1 MNDVTLTESRFQ
13 PDICVGGRMT
23 FQENNWLSALCLSTA
38 IAVLILIS
46 GPVPPMDDTYIHLV
60 YGRSL
65 LSGSPL
71 SFNPGESSSG
81 FTSPLWLIPSSLA
94 SLAGQMTAPALLML
108 ISAIFAVSSLLA
120 LGSNKT
126 TLLLI
131 SGPFLFH
138 AGSGMETGMA
148 CLFVALIWKSL
159 REPELNRL
167 MPVLLAGA
175 FLTRPELLVL
185 GLPMLLNRA
194 REGPKG
200 VFGLLWPVLLV
211 AALWALWNLYATGLP
226 LPGTFYAKQTLPW
239 ITMLA
244 QGMRGL
250 LRDLLII
257 SPLLIPAALIS
268 MVFLARKGR
277 LEWLIPLLL
286 GGAALATQPNN
297 YFQMRYWV
305 PFLFA
310 CGLSAGEWLGS
321 AGRAKK
327 KMRIVLTLSL
337 LPGLVVFADRRIAA
351 SADVR
356 AIDHDPA
363 VLLDAMAEEDNTV
376 AAADIG
382 AVGWSTDLYILDL
395 DGLITPDMLPRNG
408 GTPEEQWQRIEQQ
421 ADYLLAFPVQYS
433 SLTEAAGQSLAEITT
448 FTSPRNVICGEESVT
463 LWRIIHEATTEAI
476 GTETDTELFEANVN
490 ACRSNLRE
498 LAVAESMFFAANSTY
513 CPIAELAASGFMDNA
528 CDLVCPSCEA
538 AYTTVTCGPDGYS
551 IVCMY
556 DAIAHGSIENGMAS
570 WD

>member
-1 MNDVTLTESRFQ
+1 
-13 PDICVGGRMT
+13 MT

-38 IAVLILIS
+38 IVVLILIS

-60 YGRSL
+60 YGGSL
-65 LSGSPL
+65 FSGSPL

-94 SLAGQMTAPALLML
+94 SLAGRMTAPVLLML
-108 ISAIFAVSSLLA
+108 ISTIFAVSSLLM
-120 LGSNKT
+120 LGSSKT

-131 SGPFLFH
+131 SGPFIFH

-194 REGPKG
+194 KEGPRRI
-200 VFGLLWPVLLV
+200 FDLLWPVLLV
-211 AALWALWNLYATGLP
+211 AAIWIIWNLYATGMP
-226 LPGTFYAKQTLPW
+226 LPGTFYAKQSLPW

-244 QGMRGL
+244 QGIQML
-250 LRDLLII
+250 LRNLLIT

-268 MVFLARKGR
+268 MVILARRRR

-286 GGAALATQPNN
+286 GATALATQPNS

-310 CGLSAGEWLGS
+310 CGLSAGEWLNS
-321 AGRAKK
+321 TGRLKK
-327 KMRIVLTLSL
+327 NMRIVLTLSL
-337 LPGLVVFADRRIAA
+337 LPGIAVFAGRRIAA

-356 AIDHDPA
+356 VIDHDPA
-363 VLLDAMAEEDNTV
+363 VLLASIASEDDTV
-376 AAADIG
+376 AAADAG
-382 AVGWSTDLYILDL
+382 AVGWFTDLYILDL
-395 DGLITPDMLPRNG
+395 DGLITSDMLPRNR
-408 GTPEEQWQRIEQQ
+408 GTPLEQWSRIEQQ
-421 ADYLLAFPVQYS
+421 ADYLLAFPDQYS
-433 SLTEAAGQSLAEITT
+433 PLTEAAGRSLEEITT
-448 FTSPRNVICGEESVT
+448 FTSPRNVICGEGSVT
-463 LWRIIHEATTEAI
+463 LWRISHEETI
-476 GTETDTELFEANVN
+476 GEDMDTQLFEAHVS
-490 ACRSNLRE
+490 ACRSNLLE
-498 LAVAESMFFAANSTY
+498 LAAAESMFFAANSTY
-513 CPIAELAASGFMDNA
+513 CPVVELASSGFMDNA
-528 CDLVCPSCEA
+528 CDLVCPACGTG
-538 AYTTVTCGPDGYS
+538 YTVVTCGPDGYR
-551 IVCMY
+551 IVCMH
-556 DAIAHGSIENGMAS
+556 DAKTHGSIENGTAS

>member
-1 MNDVTLTESRFQ
+1 MV
-13 PDICVGGRMT
+13 
-23 FQENNWLSALCLSTA
+23 FQENNWLAALCLSTA

-60 YGRSL
+60 YGGSL
-65 LSGSPL
+65 FTGSPL
-71 SFNPGESSSG
+71 SYNPGEPSSG

-94 SLAGQMTAPALLML
+94 SLAGEMTAPALLML
-108 ISAIFAVSSLLA
+108 ISTIFAVSSLLV
-120 LGSNKT
+120 LGSSKT
-126 TLLLI
+126 TLLLL

-148 CLFVALIWKSL
+148 CLFVALIWKSF
-159 REPELNRL
+159 RDPEYSHL

-175 FLTRPELLVL
+175 FLTRPELVVL
-185 GLPMLLNRA
+185 GLPMLLMRT
-194 REGPKG
+194 REGPKR
-200 VFGLLWPVLLV
+200 VFGLLWPVLLA
-211 AALWALWNLYATGLP
+211 AALWAIWNLYATGMP
-226 LPGTFYAKQTLPW
+226 LPGTFYAKQSLPW

-250 LRDLLII
+250 PRDLLIT
-257 SPLLIPAALIS
+257 SPLLIPAALMS

-310 CGLSAGEWLGS
+310 CGLSAGEWLKS
-321 AGRAKK
+321 AGRLKK

-356 AIDHDPA
+356 AIDHDPV
-363 VLLDAMAEEDNTV
+363 VLLGGIAAEDDTV

-382 AVGWSTDLYILDL
+382 AVGWLTDLYILDL
-395 DGLITPDMLPRNG
+395 DGLITPDMLPRNR
-408 GTPEEQWQRIEQQ
+408 GTPEEQWSRIEQQ
-421 ADYLLAFPVQYS
+421 ADYLLAFPVQYP
-433 SLTEAAGQSLAEITT
+433 SLAEAAGQSVAEIAT
-448 FTSPRNVICGEESVT
+448 FTSPRNVICGEGSVT
-463 LWRIIHEATTEAI
+463 LWRIIQEETI
-476 GTETDTELFEANVN
+476 GAETDRELFEANVN

-513 CPIAELAASGFMDNA
+513 CPIVELAASGFMDNA
-528 CDLVCPSCEA
+528 CDLVCPACGA
-538 AYTTVTCGPDGYS
+538 GYTVVSCGPDGYR

-556 DAIAHGSIENGMAS
+556 DAEAHGSIENGMAS